1 MSKRKN
7 VRRLSLESVE
17 DRTCPSGLQPDTVF
31 VGQLEVSV
39 QRATATE
46 AGSIRV
52 TGTAAADQISITT
65 SPAGITRVAF
75 TVHQVLEEI
84 VIARFGEAVAGV
96 VAATANPRVVITFKG
111 VEYLSST
118 ALSEL
123 IRLVA
128 QRVACPALDPDLDR
142 EIDRRLW
149 ELDEVE
155 TALKQLSA

>member
-1 MSKRKN
+1 MA
-7 VRRLSLESVE
+7 
-17 DRTCPSGLQPDTVF
+17 DTQVP
-31 VGQLEVSV
+31 V
-39 QRATATE
+39 
-46 AGSIRV
+46 
-52 TGTAAADQISITT
+52 DITT

-123 IRLVA
+123 IRIRSRIMSKGGQLRLSDIQPQILEVF
-128 QRVACPALDPDLDR
+128 RITRLD
-142 EIDRRLW
+142 
-149 ELDEVE
+149 
-155 TALKQLSA
+155 SAFQIHPTEDAAVKSIR